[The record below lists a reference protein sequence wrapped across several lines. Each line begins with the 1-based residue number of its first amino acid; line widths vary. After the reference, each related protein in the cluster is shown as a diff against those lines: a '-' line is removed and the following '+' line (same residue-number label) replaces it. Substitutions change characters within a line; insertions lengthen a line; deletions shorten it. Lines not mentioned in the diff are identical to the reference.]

1 MLSLGGSALALVEE
15 FPRQLHT
22 LDAVG
27 AEFGIRGWYDCDTHA
42 LRRVADLN
50 WLDGL
55 AIPHEAK
62 QGEEESVFP
71 TEGFA
76 VEDFGVAVKLVMEA
90 CRSVSADLTW
100 VEVKARVTVMTHAR
114 RERREERMK

>member
-1 MLSLGGSALALVEE
+1 MGALWLVEE

-27 AEFGIRGWYDCDTHA
+27 AEFGIRGWYDCDSHA
-42 LRRVADLN
+42 LRRLADLN

-100 VEVKARVTVMTHAR
+100 IEVKARVTVMTHAR
-114 RERREERMK
+114 RERREERVK